1 MTTQDIDKRTNGE
14 SIRSKTRRNTKQL
27 ALWTGL
33 WLVSLAIV
41 SFGSKFLWDYHTV
54 ITSCT
59 VIINLVMGY
68 KMIMANKQ
76 HLQDLDELQQRIQL
90 EAMALSLG
98 VCMVFGAI
106 FGLVEAVRLV
116 TFSPNPSSILF
127 VMGIT
132 YFVGIMFST
141 RKYA

>member
-1 MTTQDIDKRTNGE
+1 MTTQEMNKNTPGE
-14 SIRSKTRRNTKQL
+14 SMKSKTRRNTKQL

-33 WLVSLAIV
+33 WLVSLALV
-41 SFGSKFLWDYHTV
+41 AFGPKFLWDFHTVVTVCTV
-54 ITSCT
+54 IT
-59 VIINLVMGY
+59 NLVMGY

-98 VCMVFGAI
+98 ISMVFGAI
-106 FGLVEAVRLV
+106 FGLIEGIRLV
-116 TFSPNPSSILF
+116 TFSPNPSAILF

-132 YFVGIMFST
+132 YFVGVLFST